1 MVTACHLWAH
11 PASQRL
17 SQLCVGC
24 GILWEHVWAKWVTSL
39 REKKKVTIIGPY
51 FKGNFLA
58 TISTSAQSQNAHLL
72 LLVLAQ
78 SVMRQ
83 KYFPVYQLPLNFREG
98 VEKLLPWP
106 NAHLIQYSPED
117 NQLWCYSSNLNYRV
131 TSGSL
136 LGQPAAHNSFQRQ
149 IFAPV
154 AYQQLISK
162 LCHASDPLYPFFF
175 FFFSLICVYRLFDL
189 LITDKFCYIL
199 KQVFLSQ

>member
-1 MVTACHLWAH
+1 MVTACHLRAP

-39 REKKKVTIIGPY
+39 REKKKVTITGPY

-83 KYFPVYQLPLNFREG
+83 KYFPVYQLPLHFREG

-106 NAHLIQYSPED
+106 NAHLIQHSPED
-117 NQLWCYSSNLNYRV
+117 NQVWCYSSDLNYRV

-136 LGQPAAHNSFQRQ
+136 LGQPAAHNSFKDKYLHQW
-149 IFAPV
+149 
-154 AYQQLISK
+154 LINS
-162 LCHASDPLYPFFF
+162 LSQNCVMHLTHFTLS